1 MMMRTR
7 VERLSGSA
15 RGVLAIVRLLPR
27 LNPRLAAVLAVTI
40 LLTAVLPVVA
50 AVLTGLLIGSIP
62 GAVAGGAGSAAM
74 SQTIGLLVAIG
85 ILVLADRAVMPIS
98 RAAAEALGRE
108 LDSQLAERVMAAVGR
123 PEGIA
128 HLEDPETLDEI
139 RIARALG
146 TDLNRAGRAVE
157 SLPRA
162 LPSWFRALAS
172 AAVLFAL
179 QWWLGL
185 LWLIIWPVSLLV
197 MQREYVK
204 IGAVA
209 YGQSGA
215 LRRAEYLRD
224 LALGAEAAKEVRILG
239 LLDWLIDRFDRTWLA
254 AMQPV
259 WRARRP
265 QLFAV
270 GGAVLAIIV
279 VNTLSYGLLVW
290 SGIGLGPFTPLSLAA
305 VAVFV
310 QALAGANSF
319 MAFDDDNA
327 FLAAASILVPKVL
340 AMSDRLDA
348 AQDGVDRQQADRPE
362 IDQPGPTP
370 ALERVARREVPVE
383 LPRREIRF
391 EQVGFRYPNA
401 QALAVDG
408 LDLTVQAG
416 RSLAVVGRNGAGK
429 TSLVKLLCGLY
440 RPTSGR
446 ILVDGTDL
454 RELDPAGWR
463 SRLAVLFQDFARY
476 HLSVADNI
484 ALGAPAFAGDRD
496 RLELAAQRA
505 GLEAVIAGLP
515 DGWDT
520 VLSREYTGGTD
531 LSGGQWQRVALARA
545 MFAVQAG
552 ARVLVL
558 DEPTAALDVRAEAE
572 LYDRFLEL
580 TEGLTT
586 WLISHRFS
594 TVRRADRIVVLDP
607 ARGGSGLGDSGR
619 GGIAE
624 DGTHDELLAADGAY
638 ARMFALQAE
647 RFADRRRA

>member
-1 MMMRTR
+1 MMLQTR
-7 VERLSGSA
+7 VERLSRSA
-15 RGVLAIVRLLPR
+15 LGMLAIVRLLPR

-40 LLTAVLPVVA
+40 LLSAALPVVA

-62 GAVAGGAGSAAM
+62 TAVAGGAGSAEM
-74 SQTIGLLVAIG
+74 TETTWLLVIIG
-85 ILVLADRAVMPIS
+85 ILVLIDRAVAPIAK
-98 RAAAEALGRE
+98 AAAESLGRE
-108 LDSQLAERVMAAVGR
+108 LDSHLAERVMAAVGQ
-123 PEGIA
+123 PDGIA

-139 RIARALG
+139 RIARGLG
-146 TDLNRAGRAVE
+146 SDANRPSRAVE
-157 SLPRA
+157 ALPRA
-162 LPSWFRALAS
+162 PPSWFRAVGS
-172 AAVLFAL
+172 AVVLLAL
-179 QWWLGL
+179 QWWLGV
-185 LWLIIWPVSLLV
+185 LWLIIWPISLVL

-204 IGAVA
+204 VGAVV
-209 YGQSGA
+209 YGQSAA

-224 LALGAEAAKEVRILG
+224 LALSAGPAKEVRILG
-239 LLDWLIDRFDRTWLA
+239 LLDWLITRFERTWLG
-254 AMQPV
+254 AMLPV

-265 QLFAV
+265 RIVAI
-270 GGAVLAIIV
+270 GAAVLAIMV
-279 VNTLSYGLLVW
+279 VNSVSYGVLVW
-290 SGIGLGPFTPLSLAA
+290 AGIGIGPFTPLSLAA

-310 QALAGANSF
+310 QAVAGANSF

-327 FLAAASILVPKVL
+327 HLAAAAVLVPKVL

-348 AQDGVDRQQADRPE
+348 AEHEPAQHE
-362 IDQPGPTP
+362 STP
-370 ALERVARREVPVE
+370 ALERFAQREVPVE
-383 LPRREIRF
+383 LPQREFRF
-391 EQVGFRYPNA
+391 DRVSFRYPNA

-429 TSLVKLLCGLY
+429 TSLVKLLSGLY

-594 TVRRADRIVVLDP
+594 TVRRADRIVVLNP
-607 ARGGSGLGDSGR
+607 ARDQSGRGESGR

>member
-7 VERLSGSA
+7 LDRLSASA
-15 RGVLAIVRLLPR
+15 RGVFAIVRVLPR
-27 LNPRLAAVLAVTI
+27 LNPRLATVLAVTI
-40 LLTAVLPVVA
+40 LLSAALPVVA

-62 GAVAGGAGSAAM
+62 AAVAGGTGSAAM
-74 SQTIGLLVAIG
+74 ARTVWLLVVIGLLVLI
-85 ILVLADRAVMPIS
+85 DRAVAPI
-98 RAAAEALGRE
+98 AKTAAEALGRE
-108 LDSQLAERVMAAVGR
+108 LDSHLAERVMAAVGR

-139 RIARALG
+139 RIARGLG
-146 TDLNRAGRAVE
+146 SDLNRAGRAVE

-162 LPSWFRALAS
+162 LPSWFRALGS
-172 AAVLFAL
+172 AGVLFAL

-185 LWLIIWPVSLLV
+185 LWLIIWPVSLVL

-204 IGAVA
+204 IGAVV
-209 YGQSGA
+209 YGQSAA

-224 LALGAEAAKEVRILG
+224 LALSAGPAKEVRILG
-239 LLDWLIDRFDRTWLA
+239 LMDWLIARFDRAWLV
-254 AMQPV
+254 AMRPV

-265 QLFAV
+265 RLFAV

-279 VNTLSYGLLVW
+279 VNTLSYGLLV
-290 SGIGLGPFTPLSLAA
+290 SAGIGLDPFAPLSLAA

-327 FLAAASILVPKVL
+327 HLAAAAILVPKVL
-340 AMSDRLDA
+340 AISDRLEA
-348 AQDGVDRQQADRPE
+348 AE
-362 IDQPGPTP
+362 HGPTP
-370 ALERVARREVPVE
+370 SAGGPTVALARVARREVPVE

-391 EQVGFRYPNA
+391 EQVSFRYPNA
-401 QALAVDG
+401 EAPAVDG
-408 LDLTVQAG
+408 LDLVVPAG

-429 TSLVKLLCGLY
+429 TSLVKLLSGLY
-440 RPTSGR
+440 RPTAGR

-454 RELDPAGWR
+454 RDLDPAGWR

-476 HLSVADNI
+476 HLTVADNI
-484 ALGAPAFAGDRD
+484 ALGAPEFAGDRD

-505 GLEAVIAGLP
+505 GLETVIAGLP

-607 ARGGSGLGDSGR
+607 ARDGA
-619 GGIAE
+619 GGIVE
-624 DGTHDELLAADGAY
+624 DGAHDELVAVGGGY
-638 ARMFALQAE
+638 ARMFSLQAQRFSE
-647 RFADRRRA
+647 RGR

>member
-1 MMMRTR
+1 MMVRTR
-7 VERLSGSA
+7 VERLSRSV
-15 RGVLAIVRLLPR
+15 RGVLAILRLLPR
-27 LNPRLAAVLAVTI
+27 LNPRLTAVLAVTI
-40 LLTAVLPVVA
+40 LLTAALPLVA

-62 GAVAGGAGSAAM
+62 AAVAGGAGSAAM
-74 SQTIGLLVAIG
+74 TQTTWLLIVIGV
-85 ILVLADRAVMPIS
+85 LVLVDRAVAPIAKTAS
-98 RAAAEALGRE
+98 ESLGRE
-108 LDSQLAERVMAAVGR
+108 LDSHLAERVMAAVGR
-123 PEGIA
+123 PDGIA

-139 RIARALG
+139 RIARGLG
-146 TDLNRAGRAVE
+146 SDTNRPGRAVE
-157 SLPRA
+157 ALPRA
-162 LPSWFRALAS
+162 LPSWFRALGS
-172 AAVLFAL
+172 AAILFAL

-185 LWLIIWPVSLLV
+185 LWLIIWPIALVV

-204 IGAVA
+204 IGAVT
-209 YGQSGA
+209 YGQSSA

-224 LALGAEAAKEVRILG
+224 LALGAGAAKEVRILG
-239 LLDWLIDRFDRTWLA
+239 LLGWLIERFDRTWLA
-254 AMQPV
+254 AMAPV

-265 QLFAV
+265 QLLAV
-270 GGAVLAIIV
+270 GLAVLAIIV
-279 VNTLSYGLLVW
+279 ANTLSYGVLVW
-290 SGIGLGPFTPLSLAA
+290 AGIGLAPFDPLSLAA

-310 QALAGANSF
+310 QAIAGANSF

-327 FLAAASILVPKVL
+327 HLAAAAVLVPKVL
-340 AMSDRLDA
+340 AMSDRLETA
-348 AQDGVDRQQADRPE
+348 E
-362 IDQPGPTP
+362 HGPAP
-370 ALERVARREVPVE
+370 VLERVVRREVPAE
-383 LPRREIRF
+383 SPLREIRF
-391 EQVGFRYPNA
+391 EAVSFRYPNA
-401 QALAVDG
+401 EVLAVDG
-408 LDLTVQAG
+408 LDLVVPAG

-429 TSLVKLLCGLY
+429 TSLVKLLSGLY
-440 RPTSGR
+440 QPTGGR

-454 RELDPAGWR
+454 REVDPAGWR
-463 SRLAVLFQDFARY
+463 ARLAVLFQDFARY

-484 ALGAPAFAGDRD
+484 ALGAPEFAGDRD

-607 ARGGSGLGDSGR
+607 ARGGSGRDQSGR
-619 GGIAE
+619 GGIVE
-624 DGTHDELLAADGAY
+624 DGTHDELLAAGGAY

-647 RFADRRRA
+647 RFVDRRRA

>member
-1 MMMRTR
+1 MMMRER
-7 VERLSGSA
+7 VVRLSRSLGGA
-15 RGVLAIVRLLPR
+15 LAIVRLLPR
-27 LNPRLAAVLAVTI
+27 LDPKLSVVLGVTI
-40 LLTAVLPVVA
+40 VLTAALPVVA

-62 GAVAGGAGSAAM
+62 AAVAGGTGSAAM
-74 SQTIGLLVAIG
+74 TATIRLLVLIG
-85 ILVLADRAVMPIS
+85 ILVLVDRAVAPIAK
-98 RAAAEALGRE
+98 AAADALGRE
-108 LDSQLAERVMAAVGR
+108 LDCYLAERVMTAVGQ
-123 PEGIA
+123 PDGIA

-139 RIARALG
+139 RIARGLS
-146 TDLNRAGRAVE
+146 TDLNRPGRAVE
-157 SLPRA
+157 ALPRA
-162 LPSWFRALAS
+162 LPSWLRAIGS
-172 AAVLFAL
+172 AAVLFAFH
-179 QWWLGL
+179 WWLGL
-185 LWLIIWPVSLLV
+185 LWLIVWPLTLLL

-204 IGAVA
+204 IGAVV

-224 LALGAEAAKEVRILG
+224 LTLGAAPAKEIRILG
-239 LLDWLIDRFDRTWLA
+239 MLDWVVDRFDRAWRD
-254 AMQPV
+254 AMEPV

-265 QLFAV
+265 RVGTV
-270 GGAVLAIIV
+270 GGTVLAIIV
-279 VNTLSYGLLVW
+279 VDTLSYGLLVAG
-290 SGIGLGPFTPLSLAA
+290 GIGLGPEPITLAA

-310 QALAGANSF
+310 QALAGVNSF

-327 FLAAASILVPKVL
+327 FLAAGALLVPKVL
-340 AMSDRLDA
+340 AMSDRLEA
-348 AQDGVDRQQADRPE
+348 AEELRPE
-362 IDQPGPTP
+362 PDEWGPRAIRASTSS
-370 ALERVARREVPVE
+370 ARVTELEPLA
-383 LPRREIRF
+383 PRQEIRF
-391 EQVGFRYPNA
+391 ERVTFHYPNA
-401 QALAVDG
+401 ETAAVDG
-408 LDLTVQAG
+408 LDLVVPAH

-440 RPTSGR
+440 RPTAGR
-446 ILVDGTDL
+446 ILIDGTEL
-454 RELDPAGWR
+454 NELDPAAWR
-463 SRLAVLFQDFARY
+463 TRLAVLFQDFAHY

-484 ALGAPAFAGDRD
+484 ALGAPQHSGDRD

-505 GLEAVIAGLP
+505 GLESVITGLP

-520 VLSREYTGGTD
+520 VLSREYTGGVD

-607 ARGGSGLGDSGR
+607 SGDTQG
-619 GGIAE
+619 GGITE
-624 DGTHDELLAADGAY
+624 DGSHDELLAAGGAY
-638 ARMFALQAE
+638 AQMFTLQAE
-647 RFADRRRA
+647 RFSHQGRS